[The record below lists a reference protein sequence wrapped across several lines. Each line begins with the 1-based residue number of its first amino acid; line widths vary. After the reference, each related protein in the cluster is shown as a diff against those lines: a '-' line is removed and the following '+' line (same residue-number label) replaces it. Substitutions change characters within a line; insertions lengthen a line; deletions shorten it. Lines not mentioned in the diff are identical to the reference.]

1 MMEKC
6 YDEGTL
12 QAFLDN
18 ELAPELSQRIARHMV
33 DCDPC
38 AILLAEVEEET
49 AFAFA
54 ALEQEFNTL
63 VPTQRLWT
71 KINESIETQQRQ
83 RNVWQRLLGY
93 ASGFVSGLSF
103 TNPQVVAFGGLLL
116 IVGVVSTLIVVKNDT
131 DLKTIAGV
139 NPPVFEQPM
148 PKIAVQQPAATT
160 DAVTDEVNGTS
171 PGDRRAV
178 KVSREKTP
186 QYRVET
192 ADFRKGAGERTST
205 DSRTSPVEV
214 TPVIRAP
221 QFVDGEESYVST
233 IARLEQTVN
242 QNKDQVLK
250 PSARF
255 SYEKDLAVVND
266 TISKLRK
273 EVRKNPKN
281 EDAKQILF
289 ASYQNKIELLNSV
302 TQRGE
307 LMASLR

>member
-18 ELAPELSQRIARHMV
+18 ELNPELSQKVARHV
-33 DCDPC
+33 ADCDPC
-38 AILLAEVEEET
+38 AFMLAEVEEET

-71 KINESIETQQRQ
+71 KINESIEIQS
-83 RNVWQRLLGY
+83 RNRSVWQKLFAFFGNLNL
-93 ASGFVSGLSF
+93 F
-103 TNPQVVAFGGLLL
+103 NPQILAFGSLLL
-116 IVGVVSTLIVVKNDT
+116 IVGVVSVLIVMKNGQT
-131 DLKTIAGV
+131 SNIIGKTNPTVSPVQSVAKNEPTPAIA
-139 NPPVFEQPM
+139 PPNVDSSETGPTRVDNSKTKTTQQFRADNANYVEPNRK
-148 PKIAVQQPAATT
+148 PVEPVEPRKDDFHPQPA
-160 DAVTDEVNGTS
+160 VYLE
-171 PGDRRAV
+171 
-178 KVSREKTP
+178 
-186 QYRVET
+186 
-192 ADFRKGAGERTST
+192 
-205 DSRTSPVEV
+205 
-214 TPVIRAP
+214 
-221 QFVDGEESYVST
+221 GEESYVKT
-233 IARLEQTVN
+233 ISRLEQTVN
-242 QNKDQVLK
+242 QNKDEVLK
-250 PSARF
+250 PSQRF

-266 TISKLRK
+266 TISKMKK

-302 TQRGE
+302 SQRGE

>member
-6 YDEGTL
+6 FDEGTL

-18 ELAPELSQRIARHMV
+18 ELAPELSQAIARHLV

-38 AILLAEVEEET
+38 ANLLAEVEEET
-49 AFAFA
+49 SFAFA

-71 KINESIETQQRQ
+71 KINESIEVQHRK
-83 RNVWQRLLGY
+83 RSFWQSVLTL
-93 ASGFVSGLSF
+93 VSSISF
-103 TNPQVVAFGGLLL
+103 TNPHVIAFGSLLL
-116 IVGVVSTLIVVKNDT
+116 IVGVVSTLIVVKSDT
-131 DLKTIAGV
+131 VSRDVAVTRPSLPVEQTAKVENLTPPSDRV
-139 NPPVFEQPM
+139 VPPVEKVRNDK
-148 PKIAVQQPAATT
+148 PKNAV
-160 DAVTDEVNGTS
+160 
-171 PGDRRAV
+171 
-178 KVSREKTP
+178 TP
-186 QYRVET
+186 QYRVEK
-192 ADFRKGAGERTST
+192 ANF
-205 DSRTSPVEV
+205 VESKPFKKPESN
-214 TPVIRAP
+214 TPVVPSQTAP
-221 QFVDGEESYVST
+221 QFLDGEESYVDT

-242 QNKDQVLK
+242 KNKDEVLK
-250 PSARF
+250 PAARF

-266 TISKLRK
+266 TISKMRK

-302 TQRGE
+302 TQRSA

>member
-6 YDEGTL
+6 FDEGTL

-18 ELAPELSQRIARHMV
+18 ELAAELSQAIARHVV

-38 AILLAEVEEET
+38 ADLLAEVEEET

-71 KINESIETQQRQ
+71 KINESIEVQHRK
-83 RNVWQRLLGY
+83 RSVWQYILGLI
-93 ASGFVSGLSF
+93 SGFSF
-103 TNPQVVAFGGLLL
+103 TNPHVLAFASLLL
-116 IVGVVSTLIVVKNDT
+116 IVAVVSALIVVKNGQT
-131 DLKTIAGV
+131 SNNIASITV
-139 NPPVFEQPM
+139 PPPSVTKVDAPAIIVEPAV
-148 PKIAVQQPAATT
+148 IAPAA
-160 DAVTDEVNGTS
+160 EVENT
-171 PGDRRAV
+171 
-178 KVSREKTP
+178 KTVQTK
-186 QYRVET
+186 QYRVENANYSET
-192 ADFRKGAGERTST
+192 NRK
-205 DSRTSPVEV
+205 PVEKV
-214 TPVIRAP
+214 EPRKDDFQPSP
-221 QFVDGEESYVST
+221 QYLNGEESYVNT
-233 IARLEQTVN
+233 IARLEKSVN
-242 QNKDQVLK
+242 QNKDEVLK

-266 TISKLRK
+266 TISKMKK
-273 EVRKNPKN
+273 EVKKNPKN
-281 EDAKQILF
+281 EDARQILF

>member
-6 YDEGTL
+6 FDEGTL

-18 ELAPELSQRIARHMV
+18 ELAPELSQAVARHLV

-49 AFAFA
+49 AFAFT

-71 KINESIETQQRQ
+71 KINQSIEVQHRK
-83 RNVWQRLLGY
+83 RSVWQTVLGV
-93 ASGFVSGLSF
+93 FSGLSF
-103 TNPQVVAFGGLLL
+103 SNPHVIAFGSLLL
-116 IVGVVSTLIVVKNDT
+116 IVGVVSSLIVVKNDNIS
-131 DLKTIAGV
+131 DNIAYV
-139 NPPVFEQPM
+139 PPV
-148 PKIAVQQPAATT
+148 AQQPPTKLVIPVQPVAQPDNKDDSRIPDTVVKTAKETT
-160 DAVTDEVNGTS
+160 SQVRFEKASLTESKPNRQVPVRDVENPVTS
-171 PGDRRAV
+171 A
-178 KVSREKTP
+178 P
-186 QYRVET
+186 QY
-192 ADFRKGAGERTST
+192 
-205 DSRTSPVEV
+205 
-214 TPVIRAP
+214 IN
-221 QFVDGEESYVST
+221 GEENYVDT
-233 IARLEQTVN
+233 IARLEDTVN
-242 QNKDQVLK
+242 KNKDVVLK

-255 SYEKDLAVVND
+255 SYEKDLAVVDD
-266 TISKLRK
+266 TIKKMRR

-302 TQRGE
+302 TQRSE

>member
-18 ELAPELSQRIARHMV
+18 ELSSELSQAVARHVV

-54 ALEQEFNTL
+54 ALEQELNTL

-71 KINESIETQQRQ
+71 KINESIEIQSRQ
-83 RNVWQRLLGY
+83 RSLWQKLSDFLG
-93 ASGFVSGLSF
+93 GLSLL
-103 TNPQVVAFGGLLL
+103 NPQVLAFGSLLL
-116 IVGVVSTLIVVKNDT
+116 IVGVISTLIILKNDASQQNT
-131 DLKTIAGV
+131 TASVTKSTIPVAQTTTAEKAPVSAPVIDPDISNPSTPNVTPAKTTRIA
-139 NPPVFEQPM
+139 E
-148 PKIAVQQPAATT
+148 
-160 DAVTDEVNGTS
+160 
-171 PGDRRAV
+171 
-178 KVSREKTP
+178 P
-186 QYRVET
+186 QYRAEKVGYVE
-192 ADFRKGAGERTST
+192 
-205 DSRTSPVEV
+205 SRPQTPTPIVKTPVER
-214 TPVIRAP
+214 PVS
-221 QFVDGEESYVST
+221 QYVDGEESYVDT
-233 IARLEQTVN
+233 IARLEKTVN
-242 QNKDQVLK
+242 ESKDEVLK

-255 SYEKDLAVVND
+255 AYEKDMAVVND
-266 TISKLRK
+266 TIAKMREK
-273 EVRKNPKN
+273 VKKNPKN

-302 TQRGE
+302 NQRGE